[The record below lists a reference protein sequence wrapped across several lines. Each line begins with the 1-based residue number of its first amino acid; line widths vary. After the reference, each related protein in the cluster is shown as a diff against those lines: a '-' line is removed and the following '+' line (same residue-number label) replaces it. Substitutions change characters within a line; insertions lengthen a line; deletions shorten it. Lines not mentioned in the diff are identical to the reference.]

1 MEGGRVKDY
10 TLDLVKGYL
19 RRYVAYPDEHSL
31 TAHVLWIAHCYLID
45 EFSIT
50 PRFAFM
56 SQEMRSGKTRA
67 LEAML
72 PLLPNGKLFFLPS
85 PAAMIRLINSGNY
98 VVMTDEIDN
107 IFGRDRA
114 SDSAAD
120 LRTALNSGYKR
131 GATYPRC
138 KPNILEVEELSA
150 FAPVALAGIGSLPST
165 LGDRSIIIQ
174 MKTSGSW

>member
-56 SQEMRSGKTRA
+56 SQEMRSGKCFRCYRMA
-67 LEAML
+67 SCSFFRL
-72 PLLPNGKLFFLPS
+72 PQP
-85 PAAMIRLINSGNY
+85 
-98 VVMTDEIDN
+98 
-107 IFGRDRA
+107 
-114 SDSAAD
+114 
-120 LRTALNSGYKR
+120 
-131 GATYPRC
+131 
-138 KPNILEVEELSA
+138 
-150 FAPVALAGIGSLPST
+150 
-165 LGDRSIIIQ
+165 
-174 MKTSGSW
+174 